1 MTNGGIIF
9 FKNNEEKKKFYLSM
23 SKFEIC
29 GYKLFQV
36 KNLTKKSIFYKI
48 AIKSLSKDLNYK
60 NVIYNI
66 DYYDKH
72 KFKRKTIN
80 FKNFE
85 LFRNFK
91 FIKTTGTH
99 VNSGFL
105 MTHNFS
111 KIKRKK
117 IRNHEIYYLIKN
129 FLNV

>member
-1 MTNGGIIF
+1 MSALILSCIHSTLYCRGLWSTNAGGD
-9 FKNNEEKKKFYLSM
+9 
-23 SKFEIC
+23 
-29 GYKLFQV
+29 KLFQL

-72 KFKRKTIN
+72 KFKRKTVN

-99 VNSGFL
+99 VNNGFL
-105 MTHNFS
+105 MTRNFS
-111 KIKRKK
+111 KIKKK
-117 IRNHEIYYLIKN
+117 DTKS
-129 FLNV
+129 